1 VSQSKDASA
10 AEGSR
15 IRLLQGS
22 TPPAAALGP
31 GRPPQRR
38 MDARSR
44 RARGHVS
51 AAFFTAFSA
60 AFSAAIAPA
69 HGVTDLRHPAA
80 TGALRDTKRLQ
91 PGAIRGTH
99 DIATPAA
106 ATTAFRSHRRDRPL
120 DMETP

>member
-1 VSQSKDASA
+1 VSQSRDIATT
-10 AEGSR
+10 EGSR

-22 TPPAAALGP
+22 TPPAVASLP

-38 MDARSR
+38 TGRRSR
-44 RARGHVS
+44 RACPHVF
-51 AAFFTAFSA
+51 AAFSK

-69 HGVTDLRHPAA
+69 HGVTNLRHPAA
-80 TGALRDTKRLQ
+80 TDALVGTKRLQ

-99 DIATPAA
+99 DIAPPAA